1 MHAFMNVGDEYIREQ
16 SKREV
21 YDHQLNEQARTA
33 YERKTALI
41 EQEAD
46 RLLRDDIE
54 LKRESAVGA
63 DAEDHYEE
71 EWQRLFKNIA
81 SVENKLGGGIV

>member
-1 MHAFMNVGDEYIREQ
+1 
-16 SKREV
+16 
-21 YDHQLNEQARTA
+21 
-33 YERKTALI
+33 
-41 EQEAD
+41 
-46 RLLRDDIE
+46 LRDDIE